1 MGVSTRKPWL
11 TSLGVVLAG
20 VTLCAGVA
28 RAELAL
34 STDTPGSI
42 AVFPKVIA
50 DEARDTIIMLTNTS
64 NMPLSVHCWYFDA
77 NNACQPAD
85 FYVDLTSRQP
95 TWWRVSTGRDSVDE
109 PNVFH
114 GSVPARV
121 NFQGELKCVE
131 IEGVNLSPFPVVRN
145 ALKGEATLVTKSDGQ
160 TSAYNAIMFQGGDGA
175 VSLCQGGARDGLSC
189 DPRDQNSCCAAN
201 DLNCGV
207 PCRTQ
212 LLLDGTHYAHCPDNV
227 QVTHYSQGAPDF
239 INGSTVTGEL
249 TLVPCTENM
258 NDFPTDENSPK
269 VVAQLRVVNEF
280 EQGDLSASIPFTCW
294 ANVSL
299 GDEAALGTI
308 YEADFVGPWVK
319 TRIETQNKDNAGLL
333 GVFEEFHTPASDPC
347 TGTSEPCPPTES
359 GTAAV
364 NFHGVG
370 SRTNTDVITIEDLQ
384 Q

>member
-189 DPRDQNSCCAAN
+189 DPRDQEPVLRGERPELRRTVPDAVAARW
-201 DLNCGV
+201 DTLCPLPGQ
-207 PCRTQ
+207 RAGDS
-212 LLLDGTHYAHCPDNV
+212 LLAGRPGLHQRVKPSPG
-227 QVTHYSQGAPDF
+227 
-239 INGSTVTGEL
+239 
-249 TLVPCTENM
+249 
-258 NDFPTDENSPK
+258 NSPWC
-269 VVAQLRVVNEF
+269 RVPKTSMTF
-280 EQGDLSASIPFTCW
+280 RR
-294 ANVSL
+294 
-299 GDEAALGTI
+299 
-308 YEADFVGPWVK
+308 
-319 TRIETQNKDNAGLL
+319 TRIARKWWRSC
-333 GVFEEFHTPASDPC
+333 AS
-347 TGTSEPCPPTES
+347 S
-359 GTAAV
+359 
-364 NFHGVG
+364 
-370 SRTNTDVITIEDLQ
+370 
-384 Q
+384 